1 MCKIFQKG
9 YECKFITLFNKIIEL
24 LKKKNLSVK
33 LENGVVMLTYDFEH
47 KEEQIEKF
55 CSLLEELII
64 TVALGTEGRLL
75 WTNKIL
81 KK

>member
-1 MCKIFQKG
+1 MDKQLSKD
-9 YECKFITLFNKIIEL
+9 KIIEL

-55 CSLLEELII
+55 CSLLEELDYHCSFGYRGK
-64 TVALGTEGRLL
+64 TSMDKQNFEEMKENNRENG
-75 WTNKIL
+75 
-81 KK
+81 